1 MKWVEVTRVRDA
13 DIEDLFEPNFY
24 LNLVN
29 SAYSSHLDEPLTM
42 KSITESNP
50 RIVERL
56 NDHFRAN
63 EVCEGEFDRY
73 KPAAYLL
80 EHFDEL
86 RDDISEDTVKKIAS
100 LIERVNGLLPVR
112 RPVIQDDIIDI
123 GYVSKVAASKF

>member
-1 MKWVEVTRVRDA
+1 MIFLGRLPLRP
-13 DIEDLFEPNFY
+13 L

-29 SAYSSHLDEPLTM
+29 ASYSSDLDEPLTM

-56 NDHFRAN
+56 SDHFRD
-63 EVCEGEFDRY
+63 EGTSDEEFDRY
-73 KPAAYLL
+73 RPAAYLL

-86 RDDISEDTVKKIAS
+86 RDEISEDTVKKIGS

-112 RPVIQDDIIDI
+112 RATMQDDIIDI
-123 GYVSKVAASKF
+123 GYVGKIAASKSL